1 MFTRLLLFV
10 CCFRYCVLCVCI
22 GGGGSTVSTV
32 DVVCFVSDVGFAVI
46 GIVFVVAV
54 VFIYIFLILLLLL
67 MLLWC
72 LVIAGVLS
80 AAVADAYVVGLL
92 FALFVVVAASVVVVL
107 VCVVVAASEPYFV
120 AHVVSCLFI
129 HLFVCSSILIAYV
142 YRQAPCFKA

>member
-46 GIVFVVAV
+46 VIVFVVAV

-72 LVIAGVLS
+72 LVIAGVHS
-80 AAVADAYVVGLL
+80 AAVADAL
-92 FALFVVVAASVVVVL
+92 
-107 VCVVVAASEPYFV
+107 C
-120 AHVVSCLFI
+120 CWT
-129 HLFVCSSILIAYV
+129 FVCSFRCCCCFCCRRSCLCRCCCFWVI
-142 YRQAPCFKA
+142 PCCSCRVMFVHSFVCLFFYLNSLCLQTSSVF